1 MRCYHSAW
9 HGPPNRRMC
18 TVVYYKNPQGAVE
31 EEATRTRR
39 GAPQA
44 ELSTPKQYMH
54 NLEDYKD
61 SIGSLP
67 ISWLKNEGGS
77 EMRARW
83 IQRKGELGYL
93 GEGWEE
99 ALARL

>member
-1 MRCYHSAW
+1 MRCFHSAW

-44 ELSTPKQYMH
+44 ELSTPKQYLLRH
-54 NLEDYKD
+54 TFLLIL
-61 SIGSLP
+61 SPFRST
-67 ISWLKNEGGS
+67 
-77 EMRARW
+77 
-83 IQRKGELGYL
+83 ELFD
-93 GEGWEE
+93 
-99 ALARL
+99 